1 MHPLGTSTVP
11 EHPGQSHLLH
21 LTVSPPA
28 PNESRHTRCCA
39 NARGKPSAPLSPA
52 GCSQRQTSQ
61 TQASAFC
68 RLGRTSRAA
77 QPKAPGCSTACQT
90 AMAGLA
96 SSSLSALT
104 SLECKLPYSVQ
115 CCLSL
120 RVAVLCECSYY
131 LSLTI
136 NDGCAYVRLFTHSHG
151 TATTRRVDLVIVS
164 WPVHWGMNWWSR
176 YRRIDMTG

>member
-1 MHPLGTSTVP
+1 
-11 EHPGQSHLLH
+11 
-21 LTVSPPA
+21 
-28 PNESRHTRCCA
+28 
-39 NARGKPSAPLSPA
+39 
-52 GCSQRQTSQ
+52 
-61 TQASAFC
+61 
-68 RLGRTSRAA
+68 
-77 QPKAPGCSTACQT
+77 
-90 AMAGLA
+90 MAGLA

-151 TATTRRVDLVIVS
+151 GTAATRRVDLVIVS
-164 WPVHWGMNWWSR
+164 WSTRCIGA
-176 YRRIDMTG
+176 